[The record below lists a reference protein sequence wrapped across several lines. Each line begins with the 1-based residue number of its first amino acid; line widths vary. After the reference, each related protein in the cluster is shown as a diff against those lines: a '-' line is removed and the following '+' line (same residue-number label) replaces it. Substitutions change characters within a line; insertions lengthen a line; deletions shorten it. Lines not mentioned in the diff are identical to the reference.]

1 MPIASICSCTPSR
14 SNNAR
19 FNGKSDSPMWNR
31 GCLSFSIT
39 TTRRPRLA
47 NRAAA
52 VDPAG
57 PPPMINTSQL
67 FPNAGVCG
75 TGMSPLHLIE
85 QSQSVGDIPFE
96 EFDPFIVIPMNVF
109 YAVFLIIEKIRAR
122 NILNIDVFLIERDA
136 NFCGVRTHKK
146 FGLNDTVFFPL
157 DCPFPCNQSTFDC
170 PRNILHFYCGWHAD
184 CCIVDG

>member
-14 SNNAR
+14 SNNGR
-19 FNGKSDSPMWNR
+19 FNGRSDSPMWNR

-85 QSQSVGDIPFE
+85 QSQSVGDILFE
-96 EFDPFIVIPMNVF
+96 EFDPFIIITMNVS
-109 YAVFLIIEKIRAR
+109 YALLLIIEELGAIHV
-122 NILNIDVFLIERDA
+122 L
-136 NFCGVRTHKK
+136 
-146 FGLNDTVFFPL
+146 
-157 DCPFPCNQSTFDC
+157 
-170 PRNILHFYCGWHAD
+170 
-184 CCIVDG
+184 